1 MRILGATVSSLGKA
15 VVMVIS
21 VKNIWKEVWMSWR
34 FMWLCY
40 LLICYIYLA
49 GLSGPVR
56 GVGGPSQQVM
66 TPQAAAAAKSAT
78 TGNFYK

>member
-1 MRILGATVSSLGKA
+1 MLSSFDAK
-15 VVMVIS
+15 
-21 VKNIWKEVWMSWR
+21 
-34 FMWLCY
+34 
-40 LLICYIYLA
+40 LLSS

-78 TGNFYK
+78 TGNICHIIPSSSLNCNVF

>member
-1 MRILGATVSSLGKA
+1 
-15 VVMVIS
+15 
-21 VKNIWKEVWMSWR
+21 
-34 FMWLCY
+34 MWLCY